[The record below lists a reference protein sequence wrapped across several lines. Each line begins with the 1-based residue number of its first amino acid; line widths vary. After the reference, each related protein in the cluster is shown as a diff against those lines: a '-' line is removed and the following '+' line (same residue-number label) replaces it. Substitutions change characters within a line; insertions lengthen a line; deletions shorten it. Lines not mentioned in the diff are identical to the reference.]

1 MSQPLFTTLLLLGAL
16 LLYWLGFTAT
26 SLILVGAGAILESW
40 FWWRVLGLGWAS
52 RGHERPVRSA
62 CGELL
67 SYGVAS
73 PWVGATAGL
82 AGGTDDPI

>member
-40 FWWRVLGLGWAS
+40 FWWRVFGLGK
-52 RGHERPVRSA
+52 PRS
-62 CGELL
+62 
-67 SYGVAS
+67 
-73 PWVGATAGL
+73 
-82 AGGTDDPI
+82 